1 MMFHPLPDAVSEI
14 PSPACFTYPFC
25 YTPHRLCVVAAD
37 EVRSY
42 LQTRPEWR
50 AELSQG
56 KMLGVLVV
64 QRGNERGFLAAF
76 SGTLDGATRHDYFV
90 PPVYDCMEPDGHF
103 QTEQAC
109 ISALNRCIEEDERRI
124 TVPKEHEQAR
134 LALEQAKAKMQEA
147 RQRRNHLRTT
157 LSAEEL
163 AEVEP
168 ELIRESQFLKA
179 EFKRLQRMWQQRIS
193 EAEEPNM
200 ELRKKIAQMEQER
213 KRRSM
218 ALQEWLFKQYS
229 FLNAQ
234 GERRNLLDIFSPSY
248 PPGGAGDCCAPK
260 LLQAAYEASYTP
272 LCMAEFWVGNSP
284 ADELRAEGN
293 FYPSCRSKCLPI
305 LGHMLKGLSVE
316 ANPLAEVHEDLLKR
330 IRVLHQ
336 EDDFLVMSK
345 PSGLLSV
352 PGKEYVPSV
361 LDFVRGHYPQAT
373 GPLIVH
379 RLDMDTSGLMVVALN
394 DAAYHRLQG
403 LFLQRKVLKT
413 YLAILEKPMSP
424 GSSGEITLPLAPDIQ
439 DRPRQKV
446 DYTHG
451 KESHTTYRV
460 LDNVD
465 GHALVA
471 LTPHTG
477 RTHQLRVHC
486 AHPSGL
492 DNPIVGD
499 RLYGKAADRLMLH
512 AAKLAFGDYEFTDL
526 TGLGN
531 YNLSSL

>member
-1 MMFHPLPDAVSEI
+1 
-14 PSPACFTYPFC
+14 
-25 YTPHRLCVVAAD
+25 
-37 EVRSY
+37 
-42 LQTRPEWR
+42 
-50 AELSQG
+50 
-56 KMLGVLVV
+56 
-64 QRGNERGFLAAF
+64 
-76 SGTLDGATRHDYFV
+76 
-90 PPVYDCMEPDGHF
+90 
-103 QTEQAC
+103 
-109 ISALNRCIEEDERRI
+109 
-124 TVPKEHEQAR
+124 
-134 LALEQAKAKMQEA
+134 
-147 RQRRNHLRTT
+147 
-157 LSAEEL
+157 
-163 AEVEP
+163 
-168 ELIRESQFLKA
+168 
-179 EFKRLQRMWQQRIS
+179 
-193 EAEEPNM
+193 
-200 ELRKKIAQMEQER
+200 MEQER

-234 GERRNLLDIFSPSY
+234 GERRNLLDIFAPSY

-394 DAAYHRLQG
+394 EAAYHRLQG

-446 DYTHG
+446 DYTYG

-526 TGLGN
+526 IGLGN
-531 YNLSSL
+531 YNLPSL